1 MKEHLIKIKTPMAG
15 FLADHQE
22 ADNLQESLTK
32 SKLKLVNLEKA
43 INSISRIVNDYE
55 KIATT
60 KAALNDRKGANE
72 ALKAAIE
79 ILENMSNHIKV

>member
-1 MKEHLIKIKTPMAG
+1 MAG

-22 ADNLQESLTK
+22 ADNLKDCLRE

-72 ALKAAIE
+72 SLKAAIE
-79 ILENMSNHIKV
+79 ILENMSNYIKV